1 MARKRKGKRI
11 HGWVIIDKP
20 VGMTSAQVTARVKWL
35 FDAQKAGH
43 GGTLDP
49 AATGVLPIALG
60 EATKT
65 VSYVM
70 LGAKKYSF
78 KIRWGEAR
86 DTDDAEGRV
95 TAESAERPERDAI
108 LAALPEF
115 IGDIEQTPPAYSA
128 IKLDGRR
135 AYAMARAGEAVVIA
149 PRRVRVDDFQLIG
162 LVGDDHAA
170 FEVCSGKGVYMRSL
184 ARDLALRLGTVGHI
198 QDLRRISVGPFT
210 EKESISLESLETL
223 VHSAPLS
230 ECLLAVETALDD
242 IPALA
247 LNATQAD
254 HLRHGRPVRVRDRGG
269 RIFVDTGSLEDGD
282 VLCAMADGRP
292 VALARIAADEIHAV
306 RVLNI

>member
-1 MARKRKGKRI
+1 VARKRKGKRI